1 VHVFSA
7 KGAEFTASLGQRRR
21 FTVSQKAS
29 ALKARFTSA
38 VISFPSFGR
47 ALILTSGTYGNHREI
62 EGVLSALGL
71 PEGFPGALP

>member
-7 KGAEFTASLGQRRR
+7 KGAEFTASLGQAPQG
-21 FTVSQKAS
+21 FMAPQKAS

-47 ALILTSGTYGNHREI
+47 ALILTSGACGTENHREI
-62 EGVLSALGL
+62 ETRFSA
-71 PEGFPGALP
+71 